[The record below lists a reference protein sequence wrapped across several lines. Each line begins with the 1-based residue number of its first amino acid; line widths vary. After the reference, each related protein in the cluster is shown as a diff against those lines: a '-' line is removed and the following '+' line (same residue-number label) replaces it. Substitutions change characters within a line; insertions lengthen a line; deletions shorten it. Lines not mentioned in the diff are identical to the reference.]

1 MKTIL
6 LLNILSSLILIIAY
20 VPQITELRK
29 TKNADGVSNL
39 FWVFISLSTSYSL
52 FNLFVTDAHYY
63 VMITQF
69 FNAAIAFYVLQ
80 KVLKLKSSD
89 WLPWVL
95 FYIVINL
102 LLYLSFPV
110 EITQNIAT
118 IAIVLAYVDQIYHFA
133 KSKNATGTNPIMYLL
148 FSTALILLTISM
160 SISGVH
166 IFIIITEFTNS
177 VLLLVCLILS
187 IVYRRKA

>member
-69 FNAAIAFYVLQ
+69 FNAVIAFYVLQ
-80 KVLKLKSSD
+80 KVLKLKSKD
-89 WLPWVL
+89 WLPYLL
-95 FYIVINL
+95 FYIVVNL
-102 LLYLSFPV
+102 VLYLSFPI

-118 IAIVLAYVDQIYHFA
+118 IAIVLAYLDQVYHFV
-133 KSKNATGTNPIMYLL
+133 KNKDATGTNPIMYLL

-166 IFIIITEFTNS
+166 IFIVITEFTNS

-187 IVYRRKA
+187 IVYRRKV

>member
-6 LLNILSSLILIIAY
+6 LLNILSSFILIVAY

-39 FWVFISLSTSYSL
+39 FWVSISLSTSYSL
-52 FNLFVTDAHYY
+52 FNLFVTDTHYY

-80 KVLKLKSSD
+80 KVLRLKSSD

-118 IAIVLAYVDQIYHFA
+118 IAIVLAYLDQIYHFV
-133 KSKNATGTNPIMYLL
+133 KNKDATGTNPIMYLL

-160 SISGVH
+160 SISGVNV
-166 IFIIITEFTNS
+166 FIIITEVTNS
-177 VLLLVCLILS
+177 VLLLICLILS
-187 IVYRRKA
+187 IIYRKKV